1 MQFENNLSC
10 CIRIINFR
18 DKIRQISYD
27 AILVPQSRGG
37 GLAGHGGSRHA
48 EKWMDLKEIQG
59 IKPTGI
65 GNGLDSCM
73 IESSMSSMNSRFLV

>member
-1 MQFENNLSC
+1 
-10 CIRIINFR
+10 
-18 DKIRQISYD
+18 
-27 AILVPQSRGG
+27 
-37 GLAGHGGSRHA
+37 
-48 EKWMDLKEIQG
+48 MDLKEIQG